1 MKKIL
6 LFSLLIGLLV
16 VTGCGQQETS
26 TWSQVKEEGKLV
38 VGMSADYKPFE
49 YPNKDNE
56 IVGFDVDIL
65 KAITDELGVELKL
78 KDTAFDGLIPG
89 LKTNKYD
96 IVASAMTI
104 TEKRQKAVN
113 FSDSYFDAGQVIA
126 VTADNN
132 QIKKPADLKGKTV
145 AVQLGTT
152 GDLEVSEMDGIKKI
166 KRYEKI
172 TQAYIELKN
181 GRVDA
186 VVNDKPVTKA
196 YIDKNPEV
204 KMVDEPFTSEKY
216 GIAFKKG
223 DKKLLEKVNGALKK
237 IKENGTYDEIYDKW
251 FK

>member
-1 MKKIL
+1 MKKII
-6 LFSLLIGLLV
+6 LFSLLIAMLV
-16 VTGCGQQETS
+16 VAGCGQQET
-26 TWSQVKEEGKLV
+26 TWSQVQDKGELV
-38 VGMSADYKPFE
+38 VGLSADYKPFE
-49 YPNKDNE
+49 FPNEDNQ

-65 KAITDELGVELKL
+65 KAVADELGVELKI

-89 LKTNKYD
+89 LKTDKYD
-96 IVASAMTI
+96 AVASAMTI

-113 FSDSYFDAGQVIA
+113 FSDPYFDVGQVIA
-126 VTADNN
+126 VTEDED
-132 QIKKPADLKGKTV
+132 QIQQPEDLAGKTV

-152 GDLEVSEMDGIKKI
+152 GDLEVSKMEDEIKEI

-181 GRVDA
+181 GRIDA

-196 YIDKNPEV
+196 YIDQNPEV
-204 KMVDEPFTSEKY
+204 KMADEPFTTEKY

-223 DKKLLEKVNGALKK
+223 DDKLLEKANQALQK